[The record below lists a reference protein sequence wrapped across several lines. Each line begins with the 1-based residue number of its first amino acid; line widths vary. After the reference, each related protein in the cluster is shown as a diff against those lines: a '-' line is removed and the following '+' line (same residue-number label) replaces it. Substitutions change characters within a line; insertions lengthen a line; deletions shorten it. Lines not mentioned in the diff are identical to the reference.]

1 MMRMNTEYEIIIIYD
16 SEYAEVIVF
25 TSDRFMNSSNDI
37 VSEAIRKGLMLAEHR
52 DRVRFARGLMGFE
65 YDYIKKGRNNI

>member
-1 MMRMNTEYEIIIIYD
+1 MIRMNTEYEIIIIYD

-37 VSEAIRKGLMLAEHR
+37 VSEAIRKGLILAEHR
-52 DRVRFARGLMGFE
+52 DKVRLARGLMEFE
-65 YDYIKKGRNNI
+65 YEYIKKGQKKI

>member
-37 VSEAIRKGLMLAEHR
+37 VSEAIRKGTYTCGTQR
-52 DRVRFARGLMGFE
+52 QSQICPRFNGV
-65 YDYIKKGRNNI
+65 